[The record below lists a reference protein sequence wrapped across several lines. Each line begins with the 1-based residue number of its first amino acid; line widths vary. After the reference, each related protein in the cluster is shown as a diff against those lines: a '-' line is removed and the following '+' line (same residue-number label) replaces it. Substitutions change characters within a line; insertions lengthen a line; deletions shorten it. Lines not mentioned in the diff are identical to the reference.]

1 MRRSS
6 PVLIALAALCA
17 LLLATAGIA
26 RAMEVAATLSQDGT
40 RIEYAAAGTGEPT
53 LVFIHGWNCDRSYWS
68 AQMQHFAADYRVVAA
83 DLAGHGASGLGRQ
96 DYTMAGFGQDV
107 AAAVTGDSPVILIG
121 HSMGAPVMLEAARL
135 LGDRV
140 LGMVAVDSLHQVTD
154 SVPDSSA
161 IEAQVAPLI
170 ADYET
175 TARPFILNMFV
186 EDTDPALRDEITRDM
201 LAANQDVSISAVR
214 GLMAMNYA
222 KVLADLHV
230 PLVLINST
238 QRPTDMAALNA
249 LYPGSRLETM
259 AGVGHFL
266 MMEKPAAFNAILE
279 DVIASMRSR

>member
-6 PVLIALAALCA
+6 PVLAALAALCA

-53 LVFIHGWNCDRSYWS
+53 LVFIHGWNCDRTYWS
-68 AQMQHFAADYRVVAA
+68 AQMAHFADNHRVVAV

-107 AAAVTGDSPVILIG
+107 AAAVAGDFPVILIG
-121 HSMGAPVMLEAARL
+121 HSMGAPVMLEAARR

-154 SVPDSSA
+154 SVPDNSA

-170 ADYET
+170 DDYET
-175 TARPFILNMFV
+175 TARFFISELFI
-186 EDTDPALRDEITRDM
+186 EDTDPALREEIVTDM
-201 LAANQDVSISAVR
+201 LSADQDVSVSAIR
-214 GLMAMNYA
+214 GMMAMDFA
-222 KVLADLHV
+222 QALADLRA

-279 DVIASMRSR
+279 DVIVSIRSR